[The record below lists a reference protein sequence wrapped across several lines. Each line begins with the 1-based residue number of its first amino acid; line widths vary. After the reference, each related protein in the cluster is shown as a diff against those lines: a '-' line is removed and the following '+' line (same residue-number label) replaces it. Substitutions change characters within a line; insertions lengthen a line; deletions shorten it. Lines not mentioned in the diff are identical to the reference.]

1 MNVSASGHAG
11 RISRNEHV
19 HNQPKAGTV
28 ARKKAKKVTTVVV
41 NMSSPTI
48 QSVSPSPSAAS
59 ENPNGGD
66 IWEVQEILAE
76 RTTRTGEN
84 EMLVVWKTSWIP
96 VSNLHANGPVIRRWN
111 EERKWS
117 SCATCENAAMQVSLP
132 VEPGS
137 RMAGDLATFAALR
150 AVLAPHFPTFAARSR
165 DTADDKPSKARR
177 CATAQGESDSLD
189 AAAD

>member
-1 MNVSASGHAG
+1 MQVAS
-11 RISRNEHV
+11 
-19 HNQPKAGTV
+19 V
-28 ARKKAKKVTTVVV
+28 AMSTCIINLKRALSPAKKPKRSQQLLSTCH
-41 NMSSPTI
+41 PP
-48 QSVSPSPSAAS
+48 PSNLSLHRHSAAS

-96 VSNLHANGPVIRRWN
+96 VSNLHANGPVIRHWN
-111 EERKWS
+111 EARKWS